1 MSVLESNS
9 DGNLSIAAGIGATMH
24 AETSGPFG
32 LTVHDEHLFTRVA
45 YAMVVTG
52 LWHSVV
58 RRKEKSFDYF
68 EINRRGEQAAYRVGR
83 LSTGGYVVFHLDT
96 GAREIGK
103 SLAEVLRDVAYVPKS
118 LEDG

>member
-1 MSVLESNS
+1 
-9 DGNLSIAAGIGATMH
+9 MH
-24 AETSGPFG
+24 AEACGPQG
-32 LTVHDEHLFTRVA
+32 LTLHDEHLFTRVA

-52 LWHSVV
+52 LWHSVM

-68 EINRRGEQAAYRVGR
+68 EINCREEQPAYRIGR
-83 LSTGGYVVFHLDT
+83 LATGGYVVFHLDT
-96 GAREIGK
+96 GARELGK